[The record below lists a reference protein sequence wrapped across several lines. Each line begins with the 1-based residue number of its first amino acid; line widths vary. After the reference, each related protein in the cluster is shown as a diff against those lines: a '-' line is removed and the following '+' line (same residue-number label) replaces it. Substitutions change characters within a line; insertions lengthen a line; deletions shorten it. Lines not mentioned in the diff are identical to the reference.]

1 MAAGD
6 WIPFRFGRGS
16 GPKLS
21 HVCFADDLLLVAE
34 ASLEQVHNIKH
45 ILQEFCSASGQKISL
60 AKSHVFFSNNVPEDT
75 TSRLSQELG
84 IQITSDLGVYLGAPM
99 IHQRASAQSYKFVLD
114 RMRKKLSGWKATS
127 LSFAG
132 RITLAQSSLANIP
145 GYVLQSAPIPGAVC
159 DEAEK
164 LCPDFIWGSTASHR
178 RCHLVAWDKICKP
191 KEEGGHGFRNLQLLN
206 KAHMMK
212 LAWELITQP
221 GKLWVKI
228 AKAKY
233 GCGPVPCLW

>member
-132 RITLAQSSLANIP
+132 RITLAQSSLANIH
-145 GYVLQSAPIPGAVC
+145 GYVLQSAPIPVRFVMRRESCAKILSGVLRLVTGGATLLHGIRSASLRRRVV
-159 DEAEK
+159 
-164 LCPDFIWGSTASHR
+164 TALEIS
-178 RCHLVAWDKICKP
+178 
-191 KEEGGHGFRNLQLLN
+191 NS
-206 KAHMMK
+206 
-212 LAWELITQP
+212 LIRPT
-221 GKLWVKI
+221 
-228 AKAKY
+228 
-233 GCGPVPCLW
+233 